1 MERVIWYQ
9 CAIILSLV
17 GLSPVENFKS
27 EIVMLQ
33 PLFASLLQAV
43 MDNSTGDSLTK
54 YPQSTMMMDPHT
66 ENKRA
71 GNGRQ
76 SCIRSTLTVLPLAMK
91 RTIPYIF

>member
-66 ENKRA
+66 GKTKGLVTEDNPA
-71 GNGRQ
+71 LGG
-76 SCIRSTLTVLPLAMK
+76 VH
-91 RTIPYIF
+91 